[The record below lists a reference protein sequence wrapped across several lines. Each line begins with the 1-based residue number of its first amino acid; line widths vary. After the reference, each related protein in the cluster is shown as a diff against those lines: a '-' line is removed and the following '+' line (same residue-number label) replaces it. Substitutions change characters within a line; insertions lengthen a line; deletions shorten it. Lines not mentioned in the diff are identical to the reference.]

1 MQFPTFQLVLRCLLW
16 TRPLSFLLSKR
27 HSDVFDIHIA
37 PSPMHLAALQPLIK
51 LPPHCLCCF
60 EKVARSLGSDM
71 MMDSSRGGSQHTF
84 FIKSLFPLAL
94 MDIMETFE
102 GRGARKSGNSC
113 ALYRWVRMQRVP
125 VGGLNS
131 SFRSRR

>member
-16 TRPLSFLLSKR
+16 KRPLSFLLSKR

-60 EKVARSLGSDM
+60 EKVARSLGSDT

-84 FIKSLFPLAL
+84 L
-94 MDIMETFE
+94 
-102 GRGARKSGNSC
+102 
-113 ALYRWVRMQRVP
+113 QRVCFLWP
-125 VGGLNS
+125 
-131 SFRSRR
+131 